1 MCRDGR
7 TDRPFTGVTRPM
19 PPSLG
24 ELHSAELRDAALARF
39 GRPRDQVEGE
49 IVQRLRDRGLLGE
62 EEALTP

>member
-24 ELHSAELRDAALARF
+24 ELHAAELRDAALARF
-39 GRPRDQVEGE
+39 GRPRDLVEGE

-62 EEALTP
+62 EEVLTP